1 MRCSGPQSVTVASIV
16 SRRAGPV
23 VHGRHM
29 AGTTAL
35 VQRGGSQT
43 GAGQHGRAGRCG
55 RGSRDHGRVR
65 GRPAVAG
72 RLLFTALGRTLVDG
86 ALVRWRGRRC
96 RDGLRCGAGRRGG
109 RGSPP
114 GAGSATCSRDAEVTD
129 RGADVARQDALEL
142 LAVSPFEHDLAQ
154 FEQDARLVLTS
165 PAGGLRHPASVP
177 ACYG

>member
-1 MRCSGPQSVTVASIV
+1 MAAGVRCSGPQSVTVASIV
-16 SRRAGPV
+16 SRRAG
-23 VHGRHM
+23 RLCTACIL

-86 ALVRWRGRRC
+86 ALVRTAPR
-96 RDGLRCGAGRRGG
+96 
-109 RGSPP
+109 
-114 GAGSATCSRDAEVTD
+114 
-129 RGADVARQDALEL
+129 
-142 LAVSPFEHDLAQ
+142 
-154 FEQDARLVLTS
+154 
-165 PAGGLRHPASVP
+165 
-177 ACYG
+177 